1 MYVKQKGSHMANK
14 KGCITVQRKKAI
26 SARLNRISG
35 QVNGL
40 QKMLDDDRYCL
51 DILQQ
56 ISSIH
61 EALRGAGKVLMR
73 NYLEVCATDAIKS
86 TQKDEQDKI
95 YHELMDVIY
104 KFAK

>member
-1 MYVKQKGSHMANK
+1 MDVK
-14 KGCITVQRKKAI
+14 KGCLTKERKELTLK
-26 SARLNRISG
+26 RLNRISG

-40 QKMLDDDRYCL
+40 KKMIEDDRYCL

-56 ISSIH
+56 ISSVH

-73 NYLEVCATDAIKS
+73 NYLEVCATNAIRSKRKEK
-86 TQKDEQDKI
+86 QDEI
-95 YHELMDVIY
+95 YNELMEIIY

>member
-1 MYVKQKGSHMANK
+1 MAVKR
-14 KGCITVQRKKAI
+14 GCLIKERKELI
-26 SARLNRISG
+26 LERLNRISG
-35 QVNGL
+35 QINGL
-40 QKMLDDDRYCL
+40 KKMVENDRYCL

-73 NYLEVCATDAIKS
+73 NYLEVCATDAIQSKRKEK
-86 TQKDEQDKI
+86 QNKI
-95 YHELMDVIY
+95 YNELMDVIY